1 MHLFFL
7 VKMFANLYY
16 LVKVGNLHAMKI
28 GVLDLQI
35 ACTLCTCVRCPYAKV
50 HEREFKLV
58 IFISLVLF
66 LLANNVISVIHR

>member
-1 MHLFFL
+1 MSAH
-7 VKMFANLYY
+7 LYY

-35 ACTLCTCVRCPYAKV
+35 ACPYAKV

-58 IFISLVLF
+58 IFLLLVLF